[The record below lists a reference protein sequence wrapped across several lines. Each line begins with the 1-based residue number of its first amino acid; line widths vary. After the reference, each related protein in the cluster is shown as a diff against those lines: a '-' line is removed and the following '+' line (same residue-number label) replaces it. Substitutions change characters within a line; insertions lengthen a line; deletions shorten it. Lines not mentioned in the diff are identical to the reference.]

1 MEELTTMTITR
12 GLATLKLLDKKI
24 AKAIRAGNFL
34 TYKVGAKVQDEIDP
48 KADVQRVDDL
58 LKNRSAI
65 KSAIMLSNASTS
77 IKIGSVEMTV
87 IEAIERKK
95 SIEFEKALLLK
106 LRSDRDVQRDN
117 VEDVNA
123 DMQRRLDRLLEASM
137 GSDTDPKEQKAIV
150 ESFEKRN
157 KAELVDTLGIDEFIA
172 LMETKIDEFESEV
185 DLCLSESNSTTTIE
199 V

>member
-65 KSAIMLSNASTS
+65 KSAIMLSNASTG

-137 GSDTDPKEQKAIV
+137 GSEPDPRAQKAIV